1 MIFFVEFLVIS
12 DSIQAL
18 QCIDANHEVIMQY
31 RSMSMQREDL
41 FLRSTI
47 FFDKFITV
55 SIDI

>member
-18 QCIDANHEVIMQY
+18 RCIDANDEVIMQY